1 MVKIWTGKNQMEL
14 LKIVI
19 QWICYKIC
27 NGEMISGNLIEYI
40 CQYFENGILGTSY
53 IRRKGTFIYY
63 GGN

>member
-1 MVKIWTGKNQMEL
+1 MLTEFDSQIWRD
-14 LKIVI
+14 
-19 QWICYKIC
+19 ICYKIC